1 MGNHFQANFIGGPQ
15 TQRNIEFVIGDPSL
29 ASVANNGLIKALKIG
44 KTKLTARAT
53 NINNFEYSR
62 AEVEVHVVPLKKIK
76 IWTPVNQIV
85 LGSHMPL
92 YLIGSSEQHETPFMC
107 GQAEPALNV
116 TWTLSNEKIASI
128 ESSFQKVCIFQFF
141 SSFN

>member
-15 TQRNIEFVIGDPSL
+15 TQRNIEFSIGDASL

-44 KTKLTARAT
+44 KTKLTGRVT
-53 NINNFEYSR
+53 NVNNFEYSR

-76 IWTPVNQIV
+76 IWCPVNQIV
-85 LGSHMPL
+85 MGSYMPI
-92 YLIGSSEQHETPFMC
+92 YLIGSSELHETPFMF

-116 TWTLSNEKIASI
+116 TWMLSNEKIAAI
-128 ESSFQKVCIFQFF
+128 ESSFQKVGNFLFL
-141 SSFN
+141 